1 MQTQKSFVRWV
12 GVWTYSAQSPAQMP
26 QNDLLVTP
34 KVSCFSFKYVI
45 KTTEMPYGK
54 QKLT

>member
-34 KVSCFSFKYVI
+34 KVSYFSFKYVI